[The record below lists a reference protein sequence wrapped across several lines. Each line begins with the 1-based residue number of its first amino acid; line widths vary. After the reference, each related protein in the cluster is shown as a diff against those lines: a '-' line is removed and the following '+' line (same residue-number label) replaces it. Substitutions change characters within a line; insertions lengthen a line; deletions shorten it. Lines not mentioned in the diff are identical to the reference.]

1 MANQKIIISVAA
13 QQCLAGVWQGKQLQ
27 THQVFAHDET
37 AYAAFDHFLS
47 QYPKH
52 DVYVL
57 VDAMEEEYRIEALPY
72 VRGAARRE
80 LIERKLAQFSRNSE
94 YRAAQWVGQD
104 FQKRREDLYLFAS
117 LANAE
122 FMQVWIDL
130 LQQRHMS
137 LVGVYLLPLTLPYIV
152 QQMKLETPHLLLC
165 EKLSSG
171 LRQTYLHQGRV
182 RLSRLISMQHV
193 KPTQL
198 AYFYLV
204 EIEKTRLYLLSQR
217 LIDDKTDLQLILPSL
232 DENSALIA
240 KSISQEQGLQ
250 SKIVDVQAFVKHQ
263 GLQTDALHAYPEL
276 LHMQMLANGYMP
288 PNMAPQAV
296 TFQSKLKQTQFW
308 IRIAS
313 AVMVVCSLA
322 SVTMSM
328 IGIRQNQAELKQTQS
343 LLQQAKQAQQQ
354 LLEQMPASPLSA
366 PQLKQVDDI
375 AQSLQ
380 AQQVLPDRALNIVQ
394 QVQAKGVRIL
404 QVKWAHTTQSDWH
417 AFDRAPEPIVTAA
430 VVTAQG
436 QTLPLKELVLMDATL
451 PVAQR
456 ASYQSV
462 IEMLKAHPDVA
473 QVEVI
478 QAPSQ
483 PSTQTVLAGSTHQT
497 TLPPQIADIHFQL
510 KWELK
515 TVDNSN
521 QTNSDKAMQ
530 SNGEKQ

>member
-1 MANQKIIISVAA
+1 MANQKIILSISA
-13 QQCLAGVWQGKQLQ
+13 QQLLAGVWQGKQLQ
-27 THQVFAHDET
+27 THQVFQHDET
-37 AYAAFDHFLS
+37 AYAAFDHFIS

-57 VDAMEEEYRIEALPY
+57 ADAMEEEYRIESLPH
-72 VRGAARRE
+72 VSGMARKE

-104 FQKRREDLYLFAS
+104 IQKRREDLYMFAS

-130 LQQRHMS
+130 LQQREMS
-137 LVGVYLLPLTLPYIV
+137 LKGVYLLPLSLPYIL
-152 QQMKLETPHLLLC
+152 QQMKLDAPNLLMC

-193 KPTQL
+193 KPSQL

-240 KSISQEQGLQ
+240 KSISQEQGLE
-250 SKIVDVQAFVKHQ
+250 SKIVDVLAFVKHQ

-276 LHMQMLANGYMP
+276 LHMQMLANGYLP

-296 TFQSKLKQTQFW
+296 TFQSKLKQTKFW

-322 SVTMSM
+322 SVTLSLV
-328 IGIRQNQAELKQTQS
+328 GIQQNQTELKQTQS
-343 LLQQAKQAQQQ
+343 LLKQAEKTQQQ
-354 LLEQMPASPLSA
+354 SLSQMPASPLSA
-366 PQLKQVDDI
+366 EDLKQVDDI
-375 AQSLQ
+375 AQNLQ
-380 AQQVLPDRALNIVQ
+380 QQQVLPDHALQVLQQGLVNI
-394 QVQAKGVRIL
+394 KGLQLL
-404 QVKWAHTTQSDWH
+404 QVKWAHTAQLDWH
-417 AFDRAPEPIVTAA
+417 DFDKAPEHIVTQ
-430 VVTAQG
+430 QG
-436 QTLPLKELVLMDATL
+436 QTVPLKELVLLEASMPSSQNTHFQTTVDA
-451 PVAQR
+451 
-456 ASYQSV
+456 
-462 IEMLKAHPDVA
+462 LKAQPQVE
-473 QVEVI
+473 QVEVL
-478 QAPSQ
+478 QAPTA
-483 PSTQTVLAGSTHQT
+483 PSTQTVLSGSTSQINLPQANPAIRFKLKL
-497 TLPPQIADIHFQL
+497 TLRPQVFSL
-510 KWELK
+510 EK
-515 TVDNSN
+515 TGAAS
-521 QTNSDKAMQ
+521 
-530 SNGEKQ
+530 